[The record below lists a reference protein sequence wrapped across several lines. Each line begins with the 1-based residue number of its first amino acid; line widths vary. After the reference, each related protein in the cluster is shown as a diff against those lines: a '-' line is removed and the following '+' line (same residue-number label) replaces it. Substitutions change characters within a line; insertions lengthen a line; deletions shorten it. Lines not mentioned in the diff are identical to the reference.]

1 VKLQPVNTPL
11 RTVFMGSGEIGLP
24 TLQWM
29 IESAKVHLVGVVTQ
43 PDKPVGRSQILT
55 APAPK
60 RLAESVGVPVLQPIR
75 VRRSEALNQIAEL
88 RPDLIVVAAYGQIL
102 PRPLLE
108 MPTVACLNLHASLLP
123 QHRGA
128 APIQSSI
135 LAGDAASGIT
145 VMYIAE
151 GLDSGDILL
160 QKSLPIRHRET
171 GGSLHDRLAKLA
183 PEAFE
188 SALEMLIR
196 GDAPRLPQEEDQATY
211 AGKLDRD
218 SGLVHWTE
226 SCWQIDRLVRAMNP
240 WPGAYTLVSLPN
252 EPPRRLKLHSV
263 LPMHRRSG
271 SPGQVLGSTKRGL
284 IVGTASGSV
293 LLLEVQL
300 EGKRRMSAVAF
311 VHGFPLPVGTRLG
324 VSDFAPSSET
334 PGTSSGKSA

>member
-1 VKLQPVNTPL
+1 
-11 RTVFMGSGEIGLP
+11 MGSGEIGLP

-29 IESAKVHLVGVVTQ
+29 IESPKVHLVGVVTQ

-60 RLAESVGVPVLQPIR
+60 RLAESVGITVLQPTR
-75 VRRSEALNQIAEL
+75 VRRPEALNQIAEL

-102 PRPLLE
+102 PRSLLE

-123 QHRGA
+123 RHRGA

-135 LAGDAASGIT
+135 LAGDATSGIT
-145 VMYIAE
+145 VMYVSE

-160 QKSLPIRHRET
+160 QKSLPVRRRET

-183 PEAFE
+183 PEALK

-196 GDAPRLPQEEDQATY
+196 GEAPRVPQVEDQATY

-218 SGLVHWTE
+218 SGLVHWTD
-226 SCWQIDRLVRAMNP
+226 SCWQIDRQVRAMNP
-240 WPGAYTLVSLPN
+240 WPGAYTLVSLADLS
-252 EPPRRLKLHSV
+252 PRRLKLHRV
-263 LPMHRRSG
+263 LPMHRRTG
-271 SPGQVLGSTKRGL
+271 APGQVLDSTKRGL
-284 IVGTASGSV
+284 IIGTGIGSV

-300 EGKRRMSAVAF
+300 EGKRRMAADEF
-311 VHGFPLPVGTRLG
+311 LRGFPLPAGTRLG
-324 VSDFAPSSET
+324 E
-334 PGTSSGKSA
+334 GG